1 MKISITIA
9 LLLLTGGLF
18 AEILTPQK
26 CAGFNLIPVPKKV
39 ITDGTIQLANRFKV
53 EGDFPAVKQLLNEE
67 LTTKY
72 GWLEAND
79 GELTRIVLKI
89 SPELKRNEEFELDF
103 AADLITVKAAGIPGF
118 FAAAGR
124 LFNLLESRDVVHR
137 KAGVG
142 LTVREISDWPDM
154 PKRGM
159 FLQMAFVANQAQFDS
174 LRRSIDLM
182 RRLGYNFAVF
192 DIGGRFD
199 SKYPGLTLPNGWK
212 NAQLKELIGYAA
224 RRGIKVY
231 PSVNSIGH
239 PERSIQLYPLTVNH
253 KKIGQDITQPDFY
266 RQYLAVLDEL
276 CDLFNNPEYFLIG
289 TDESQAVFAHFRSRG
304 EKPDELYLKHLS
316 NVAAH
321 LKKRNI
327 KPVIWHDM
335 LITKAE
341 AAKMEPANAEATE
354 SVRNRLPENMVI
366 DYWCYDPVAANPGL
380 DKLLATRREIWVS
393 PWNSRPGTRRLMNQA
408 RQKQINTL
416 LATSW
421 NGVDTD
427 RSAFVDPI
435 ELAWNQASEVDFSA
449 KDIFNHFFSRRP
461 EIRAAEVTALPVEL
475 PEGTALSGQ
484 KDSLSAAGIT
494 FPLNRGVS
502 SGHFQRKTVT
512 TGELCNAAKDQQIY
526 LLSPENPHAGMRLD
540 GINASRG
547 TRQAIVYLPN
557 YGANSRTNQI
567 GLEWIFE
574 NGKIVKFNHGSF
586 EGGSSPIPASGGVL
600 SVHDFSGPKSIFM
613 RSELN
618 PGAPVEFIAI
628 AAEKLPA
635 SGLTLRCPL
644 RTDAEGAILL
654 LSSDFLPM
662 GENQILAV
670 IRELYPDGTRREI
683 PLRSDFTD
691 KLSLLSQGALRCWIA
706 GRERN
711 PVVAFE
717 WRRSAGS
724 RYPAALE
731 LEITPEGRK
740 FNFNLR
746 SAVEY

>member
-1 MKISITIA
+1 MKIFIPIA
-9 LLLLTGGLF
+9 LLLLAGGLF
-18 AEILTPQK
+18 ADTLTPQK
-26 CAGFNLIPVPKKV
+26 CADLNLIPVPKKV
-39 ITDGTIQLANRFKV
+39 ITDGAIQLANRFKV
-53 EGDFPAVKQLLNEE
+53 EGDFPTVRRLLGEE

-72 GWLEAND
+72 GWVEAND
-79 GELTRIVLKI
+79 GDLTRIVLSLEPK
-89 SPELKRNEEFELDF
+89 LKRNEEFELDF
-103 AADLITVKAAGIPGF
+103 AVNQITVKAAGLPGF

-124 LFNLLESRDVVHR
+124 LFNLLESRDVIHR
-137 KAGVG
+137 KSAVE
-142 LTVREISDWPDM
+142 LTVRQISDWPDM

-159 FLQMAFVANQAQFDS
+159 FLQMAFVANPAQFDS

-192 DIGGRFD
+192 DIGGRFE

-212 NAQLKELIGYAA
+212 NAQLKELIEYAG

-239 PERSIQLYPLTVNH
+239 LERSIQLYPLTVNQ

-266 RQYLAVLDEL
+266 RKYLAVLDEL
-276 CDLFNNPEYFLIG
+276 CDLFNNPDYFLIG
-289 TDESQAVFAHFRSRG
+289 TDECQAVFAHFKGRG
-304 EKPDELYLKHLS
+304 ENPAELYWKHLN
-316 NVAAH
+316 NVATH
-321 LKKRNI
+321 LKKRNV

-335 LITKAE
+335 LIAKSE
-341 AAKMEPANAEATE
+341 AAKMEPANAESTE
-354 SVRNRLPENMVI
+354 SVRTRLPENMAI

-380 DKLLATRREIWVS
+380 DKLLAARREIWVS

-435 ELAWNQASEVDFSA
+435 ELAWNQGSEVEFSA

-461 EIRAAEVTALPVEL
+461 EIRAVEVTALPVEL
-475 PEGTALSGQ
+475 PGGKAFSDQGA
-484 KDSLSAAGIT
+484 SLSAAGIA
-494 FPLNRGVS
+494 FPLNRAVN
-502 SGHFQRKTVT
+502 SGSFQRQTVT
-512 TGELCNAAKDQQIY
+512 AEQLRDASRDRQFY
-526 LLSPENPHAGMRLD
+526 LLSPDNPHAGMRLD

-547 TRQAIVYLPN
+547 TRQAILYLPN

-618 PGAPVEFIAI
+618 PGEPVEFIEVAP
-628 AAEKLPA
+628 AAESDAPLR
-635 SGLTLRCPL
+635 LRCPFKS
-644 RTDAEGAILL
+644 DAGGAILL

-662 GENQILAV
+662 GETQILAV
-670 IRELYPDGTRREI
+670 IREIYPDGTKREI

-691 KLSLLSQGALRCWIA
+691 KLSLLSQGPLRCWSA
-706 GRERN
+706 GKVRN
-711 PVVAFE
+711 PVTAFE
-717 WRRSAGS
+717 WQRSAGS

-740 FNFNLR
+740 FNFNLL